1 MGQSIREYLAS
12 MACVYELQGESRFD
26 SFLLLPTFFQSTI
39 NASTHHDVLICST
52 PKRIR
57 SPSPFPR
64 YQFQVFRVPPPCE
77 PLSMR
82 FSNRFRIYCDRIARL
97 NLSRPGGGAG
107 VRARPR
113 VFLYYHNTPHEI
125 FRHKVPPTH
134 RPRAAREAWIDPRSE
149 GVVLCS
155 WFEVFV

>member
-64 YQFQVFRVPPPCE
+64 YRFQVFRVPPPCE

-82 FSNRFRIYCDRIARL
+82 SSNRFRIYCDRIARL
-97 NLSRPGGGAG
+97 NLARPGGGAG

-113 VFLYYHNTPHEI
+113 VFLYYHNPPHEI
-125 FRHKVPPTH
+125 FRHKVPP
-134 RPRAAREAWIDPRSE
+134 RNLSPRILWDAQNGDRVSIR
-149 GVVLCS
+149 VCS
-155 WFEVFV
+155 VM

>member
-1 MGQSIREYLAS
+1 MQLSCNKKTSKRDLEARARFLFISTLTYLFSIYAETAKPFTRPAYLATVS
-12 MACVYELQGESRFD
+12 RSTVYPAIASRSARFRI
-26 SFLLLPTFFQSTI
+26 PTPYS
-39 NASTHHDVLICST
+39 L
-52 PKRIR
+52 
-57 SPSPFPR
+57 
-64 YQFQVFRVPPPCE
+64 
-77 PLSMR
+77 LSMR
-82 FSNRFRIYCDRIARL
+82 FSNRFRIYCDRSARL
-97 NLSRPGGGAG
+97 NLARPGGGAG